1 MTFTNRLRSEQE
13 RAFIHSKLLASAS
26 QPTPGGGGEEKRKLS
41 PICVD
46 IRQVTSSHS
55 LLVKRPPSLA

>member
-26 QPTPGGGGEEKRKLS
+26 QPTPGGGVKKNENYRQFV
-41 PICVD
+41 VD
-46 IRQVTSSHS
+46 IGQVTSSHS